1 MAENSSA
8 EQTEEPTARKL
19 RNAREEGQVAR
30 STELPAAAVTIGA
43 VLVMFMMGGYWM
55 KQVAEIFASG
65 FKFDR
70 KTLDNPDLMVTTFAH
85 HLGQSFLLIVPV
97 LMVTAI
103 LAILSSG
110 ATGGYLFSLK
120 SILPNFG
127 KLSIMSGIGRMFGAR
142 AAIELLKAI
151 LKFSLVATVLW
162 ALVSRQM
169 DKMMQLGQMAVEPAL
184 TAAGWMIAESALW
197 LSLSLLVIA
206 LIDAPYQR
214 YSFMK
219 RMRMTKQEVKD
230 EMKDMEGRP
239 EVKQQI
245 RKRQREMANNRMI
258 QKVKDADVV
267 ITNQSTLQWHCRMTL
282 LVMAPPFCWPKAQT
296 TWRRAFGKRRKNMAS
311 KCLRRRLWRVHF
323 ISAPRLITP
332 CLSLCTWQLRKSLPI
347 FSAWPMSVLGLN
359 PCPSQAPKY
368 LHQCSL
374 MPTVNWSIDELLQL
388 RKSGSR

>member
-30 STELPAAAVTIGA
+30 SVELPAAAVTIGA
-43 VLVMFMMGGYWM
+43 ILVLFMMGGYWI

-70 KTLDNPDLMVTTFAH
+70 KTLDNPDLMVATFAH
-85 HLGQSFLLIVPV
+85 QLGESFLLIVPV
-97 LMVTAI
+97 LLVTAI

-127 KLSIMSGIGRMFGAR
+127 KLSIMSGFGRMFGAR
-142 AAIELLKAI
+142 AAVELIKAI
-151 LKFSLVATVLW
+151 LKFSLVAVVLW
-162 ALVSRQM
+162 SLVSRQM

-214 YSFMK
+214 YAFMK

-267 ITNQSTLQWHCRMTL
+267 ITNPEHFAVALSYDPTGDGAPIL
-282 LVMAPPFCWPKAQT
+282 LAKGTDHMAARIREEAQKHGVEMFAAPPLARALYFSTEVDYPVPESLYLAVAQVIAYVFSLADVRPGVDPMPKPSPKVPASMQFD
-296 TWRRAFGKRRKNMAS
+296 ANGK
-311 KCLRRRLWRVHF
+311 L
-323 ISAPRLITP
+323 
-332 CLSLCTWQLRKSLPI
+332 
-347 FSAWPMSVLGLN
+347 
-359 PCPSQAPKY
+359 
-368 LHQCSL
+368 
-374 MPTVNWSIDELLQL
+374 VN
-388 RKSGSR
+388 